1 ERVGLDVGRAENVG
15 SVEHLFTHRRLRL
28 HVFRCDTA
36 RGRVRALDNLSTGRI
51 ENLAP
56 MRDRIELIEADLCDA
71 EVCHLACR
79 DMEVVLHQA
88 AIPSVPKSVDHP
100 AQSHAANATGTLN
113 LLIAAR
119 DAGCRRFI
127 MAASSSAYGD
137 TEVSPKVETLV
148 PNPMS
153 PYAVAKLAAEHYCR
167 AFYQCYGL
175 QTLALRYFNVFG
187 PRQDPNSAYA
197 AAISAFVT
205 AILKD
210 RRPTV
215 YGDGEQTRDFTYVT
229 DAVEATLAAV
239 DRGRP
244 GMVYNVGGGARVTIN
259 DTIEML
265 ARASGVT
272 PTLQYEAVEL
282 GDMRHTVA
290 DTTRAREELG
300 WKPTFELEEGLA
312 HQVSWLKGR
321 MVGHEH

>member
-1 ERVGLDVGRAENVG
+1 MANFLVTGAAGFIG
-15 SVEHLFTHRRLRL
+15 SHLAHRLL
-28 HVFRCDTA
+28 EEGHS
-36 RGRVRALDNLSTGRI
+36 VRALDNLSTGRI
-51 ENLAP
+51 ENLGP
-56 MRDRIELIEADLCDA
+56 IRDRIELIEADMCDP

-187 PRQDPNSAYA
+187 SRQDPNSEYA

-210 RRPTV
+210 RPPTV
-215 YGDGEQTRDFTYVT
+215 YGDGEQTRDFTYIEDVVQANFK
-229 DAVEATLAAV
+229 AVAV
-239 DRGRP
+239 AETKGQVINIGTGAQISVNTVIQKINELLGKNVQPNHVDPRP
-244 GMVYNVGGGARVTIN
+244 GDVRHS
-259 DTIEML
+259 L
-265 ARASGVT
+265 ADIRLAGELIGYE
-272 PTLQYEAVEL
+272 PTVHFA
-282 GDMRHTVA
+282 
-290 DTTRAREELG
+290 
-300 WKPTFELEEGLA
+300 EGL
-312 HQVSWLKGR
+312 QKSIEYYKQIT
-321 MVGHEH
+321 E

>member
-1 ERVGLDVGRAENVG
+1 MANFLVTGAAGFIGSHLAHRLLEEGHAVRV
-15 SVEHLFTHRRLRL
+15 
-28 HVFRCDTA
+28 
-36 RGRVRALDNLSTGRI
+36 LDNLSTGRI
-51 ENLAP
+51 ENLSAI
-56 MRDRIELIEADLCDA
+56 RDRIELIEADMCDA

-119 DAGCRRFI
+119 DAGCRRFV

-210 RRPTV
+210 RPPTV
-215 YGDGEQTRDFTYVT
+215 YGDGEQTRDFTYIEDVVQANFK
-229 DAVEATLAAV
+229 AVAV
-239 DRGRP
+239 AETKGQVINIGTGAQISVNTVIQKINELLGKDIKPNHVDPRP
-244 GMVYNVGGGARVTIN
+244 GDVRHS
-259 DTIEML
+259 L
-265 ARASGVT
+265 ADIRLAGELIGYG
-272 PTLQYEAVEL
+272 PTVQFA
-282 GDMRHTVA
+282 
-290 DTTRAREELG
+290 
-300 WKPTFELEEGLA
+300 EGL
-312 HQVSWLKGR
+312 QKSI
-321 MVGHEH
+321 EYYQQITE

>member
-1 ERVGLDVGRAENVG
+1 MANFLVTGAAGFIG
-15 SVEHLFTHRRLRL
+15 SHLAHRLL
-28 HVFRCDTA
+28 EEGHS
-36 RGRVRALDNLSTGRI
+36 VRALDNLSTGRI
-51 ENLAP
+51 ENLSAI
-56 MRDRIELIEADLCDA
+56 RDRIELIEADMCDA
-71 EVCHLACR
+71 EVCNLACR

-119 DAGCRRFI
+119 DAGCRRFV

-210 RRPTV
+210 RSPTV
-215 YGDGEQTRDFTYVT
+215 YGDGEQTRDFTYIEDVVQANFK
-229 DAVEATLAAV
+229 AVAV
-239 DRGRP
+239 AETKGQVINIGAGAQISVNTVIEKINELLGKNIKPNHVDPRP
-244 GMVYNVGGGARVTIN
+244 GDVRHS
-259 DTIEML
+259 L
-265 ARASGVT
+265 ADIRLAGELIGYG
-272 PTLQYEAVEL
+272 PTVQFA
-282 GDMRHTVA
+282 
-290 DTTRAREELG
+290 
-300 WKPTFELEEGLA
+300 EGLQKSIA
-312 HQVSWLKGR
+312 YYQQIT
-321 MVGHEH
+321 E